1 MSVAQKHK
9 NGLLTTEFWLSLIAT
24 ALCGFATVYVDQPW
38 AQGAGVIGAAL
49 VAMGYGATRSKAKVG
64 R

>member
-9 NGLLTTEFWLSLIAT
+9 TGIFTTEFWLSLAAT
-24 ALCGFATVYVDQPW
+24 ALCGLAVTFVDQPW
-38 AQGAGVIGAAL
+38 AQAAGAFGAAL
-49 VAMGYGATRSKAKVG
+49 VAMGYGANRAKTKVG